1 MGDSV
6 VVLPTIDPSG
16 SKSIN
21 TAPFYGDWT
30 EPSRYKTRIIVALR
44 SGWLSLCAFGKS
56 ALWQKTEGFQ
66 RRIKFMYA
74 STDKQTA
81 EDPSRFQHR
90 SAHHR
95 SIRVPS
101 LARHGLEMA

>member
-1 MGDSV
+1 
-6 VVLPTIDPSG
+6 
-16 SKSIN
+16 
-21 TAPFYGDWT
+21 
-30 EPSRYKTRIIVALR
+30 
-44 SGWLSLCAFGKS
+44 
-56 ALWQKTEGFQ
+56 
-66 RRIKFMYA
+66 MYA

-81 EDPSRFQHR
+81 EDPSRFRRR